1 MESKAD
7 MCSMKIF
14 NFRSSQ
20 CSLQELDAGA
30 ARGLLFLHSKN
41 NSKFCLARRRRILAG
56 AKYVKNIEDQF

>member
-1 MESKAD
+1 MESKGD
-7 MCSMKIF
+7 MYSMKIL

-20 CSLQELDAGA
+20 CGLQELDAGG
-30 ARGLLFLHSKN
+30 ARGLLFFAKN

>member
-1 MESKAD
+1 

-30 ARGLLFLHSKN
+30 ARGLFFAKN
-41 NSKFCLARRRRILAG
+41 NSKFCLARCRRILAG